1 MEHQDA
7 WAYGLA
13 GLEAAAMLL
22 WLPLIASETFVLG
35 PWFLLPHAV
44 FVLLGCLGFWMFVR
58 ADLNKRS
65 QRPLLFLKWV
75 SLMVIVGT
83 AGLAWTA
90 HSFYIAI
97 NEL

>member
-1 MEHQDA
+1 MERQDA
-7 WAYGLA
+7 WAYGLVA
-13 GLEAAAMLL
+13 LDVAAMLL
-22 WLPLIASETFVLG
+22 WLPLTASESFVLG

-44 FVLLGCLGFWMFVR
+44 FVVLGCLGFWVFAR

-75 SLMVIVGT
+75 SLLVIVGT
-83 AGLAWTA
+83 AGFAWMA
-90 HSFYIAI
+90 HSFYVAI